1 MTGKANTEN
10 AESYQPTQ
18 REAEALA
25 AFEKRCKSRK
35 ANARWK
41 VAYNEE
47 SDSSQIAPDHVD
59 IGTASNLLAE
69 SLGTASGDFAIGIL
83 NQISTLSCKDGKV
96 SEEQLNFLLSV
107 IEGVEPRNEV
117 EAMLALQM
125 GVVHMAS
132 MKASLFLSQATMLP
146 QYDSAVKAITKLART
161 YTAQMETLKKFRSGG
176 EQNVT
181 VKHVHVHDGG
191 QAIVGNIAAREG
203 VASKLEGQPRAKPP
217 AAISNAPQPEMRG
230 ALQTDRQ
237 SMPERRDG

>member
-1 MTGKANTEN
+1 MMPRKANIDE
-10 AESYQPTQ
+10 AEAYQPTP

-25 AFEKRCKSRK
+25 AFERRCKFRK

-41 VAYNEE
+41 VTSSEDG
-47 SDSSQIAPDHVD
+47 DSTQISPDHVD
-59 IGTASNLLAE
+59 VGTASNLLAE

-83 NQISTLSCKDGKV
+83 NQISALSRQDGKV

-107 IEGVEPRNEV
+107 IEGTEPRNEM

-125 GVVHMAS
+125 GVVHLAS
-132 MKASLFLSQATMLP
+132 MKAALFLSQATMLP
-146 QYDSAVKAITKLART
+146 QYDSAVKAVTKLART

-191 QAIVGNIAAREG
+191 QAIVGNVSTREG
-203 VASKLEGQPRAKPP
+203 
-217 AAISNAPQPEMRG
+217 
-230 ALQTDRQ
+230 
-237 SMPERRDG
+237 